1 MKSEPAAF
9 PSPLRVAVLLVLLVV
24 QAGPLLAETLGRL
37 GVLEVRVEELQPA
50 VSSLEPAQLE
60 SVRRDPAMLEQL
72 VRSLLV
78 QRLVLKQA
86 TDQKWHE
93 RPTVV
98 AKLERVRDST
108 LTETYLESVSQ
119 PAADYPSDAEV
130 KAAYEKGR
138 DALIQ
143 PRSFRLAQIF
153 IAQAPEGEKKLA
165 DVKGLLRA
173 EKADFADV
181 AGKHSQETL
190 SASHGGEIGWVTEA
204 QIQPEFREQVTRLKL
219 HEISSPIK
227 LKDGWHI
234 LKLLDARAAFT
245 PTLEQVRAQLV
256 KKLRQEKLSAN
267 TQAYLA
273 RLLKEHPLELNKSA
287 LPQVLPPAATNP

>member
-1 MKSEPAAF
+1 MNSAKKTFSTSVLGLLWMLSAAM
-9 PSPLRVAVLLVLLVV
+9 PL
-24 QAGPLLAETLGRL
+24 PAETLGSL
-37 GVLEVRVEELQPA
+37 GALDVQVEDLQRA
-50 VSSLEPAQLE
+50 VASLEAGQLE

-78 QRLVLKQA
+78 QRLVLQQA
-86 TDQKWHE
+86 MEQNWHQQ
-93 RPTVV
+93 PAVV

-119 PAADYPSDAEV
+119 PPPDYPTEAEV
-130 KAAYEKGR
+130 RQAYEKTR
-138 DALIQ
+138 ESLIQ

-153 IAQAPEGEKKLA
+153 IAQGPDSEKNLA
-165 DVKGLLRA
+165 KVEALLKA

-190 SASHGGEIGWVTEA
+190 SAAHGGEIGWVTEA
-204 QIQPEFREQVTRLKL
+204 QIQPEFREPVTRLKL
-219 HEISSPIK
+219 HEISPPLE

-256 KKLRQEKLSAN
+256 KQLRQEKLSAN
-267 TQAYLA
+267 TQAYLS

-287 LPQVLPPAATNP
+287 LPQVLPAAPANP